1 MSLPG
6 SRSGAGRLLAAAAL
20 VVGLAAA
27 WAGVVPAGERRAGS
41 VLAVDPQART
51 LIVDEFGA
59 NAERRALRVQVPRE
73 ALVLLSQRNLAG
85 QDLKDSFTDRT
96 ITLADVRVGDFVVIE
111 LSSDPEVA
119 RLVMVTL
126 RRGAGS

>member
-1 MSLPG
+1 MSA
-6 SRSGAGRLLAAAAL
+6 SGGRVGAVAVLLGGLLALLAPPAA
-20 VVGLAAA
+20 
-27 WAGVVPAGERRAGS
+27 PAGERHAGT

-59 NAERRALRVQVPRE
+59 GGERRAFTVQVPRD
-73 ALVLLSQRNLAG
+73 AIVLWSQRN
-85 QDLKDSFTDRT
+85 QIVRDPKDAFRDST
-96 ITLADVRVGDFVVIE
+96 IALGDVHIGDFVVVE
-111 LSSDPEVA
+111 LSDDPDVA

>member
-1 MSLPG
+1 M
-6 SRSGAGRLLAAAAL
+6 A
-20 VVGLAAA
+20 GLAGA
-27 WAGVVPAGERRAGS
+27 WAGVAPAGERRAGS

-73 ALVLLSQRNLAG
+73 AVVLLSQRNHAG
-85 QDLKDSFTDRT
+85 RDVKDSFRDRS

-111 LSSDPEVA
+111 MSERP
-119 RLVMVTL
+119 RG
-126 RRGAGS
+126 GAGGDGHLAEGCRLLVRRQAA